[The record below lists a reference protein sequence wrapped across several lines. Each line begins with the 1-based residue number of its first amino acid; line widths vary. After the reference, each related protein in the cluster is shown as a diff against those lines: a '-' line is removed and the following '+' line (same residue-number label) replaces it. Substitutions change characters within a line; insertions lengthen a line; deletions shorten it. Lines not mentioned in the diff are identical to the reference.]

1 MDPNNGDTIKYPKT
15 KHKQRI
21 GWLYQNFYSSGNIF
35 INRLWKKKYF
45 PIYFRFLFTSG
56 DSCDLNHLSYSSG
69 TELGK
74 CIPKITDSKNPS
86 ESSIFY
92 NYSEEDGKVYLEE
105 FKDLKCREPKL
116 EWDVY
121 IRKFFPVKS
130 GLYIYLL
137 FFKFLPPKLEERK
150 I

>member
-1 MDPNNGDTIKYPKT
+1 MA
-15 KHKQRI
+15 
-21 GWLYQNFYSSGNIF
+21 L
-35 INRLWKKKYF
+35 KKNYF
-45 PIYFRFLFTSG
+45 PINFRYLFTSG

-74 CIPKITDSKNPS
+74 CIPKITHSKNPS

-130 GLYIYLL
+130 GLYIIFIFYV
-137 FFKFLPPKLEERK
+137 
-150 I
+150 